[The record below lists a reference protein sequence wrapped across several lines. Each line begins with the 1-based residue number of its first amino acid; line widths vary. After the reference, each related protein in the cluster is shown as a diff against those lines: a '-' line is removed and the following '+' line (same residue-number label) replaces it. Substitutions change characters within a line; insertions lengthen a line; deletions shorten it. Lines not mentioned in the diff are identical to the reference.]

1 MTIKAS
7 DKLPYDEWFDDNPLK
22 GTKYIEDP
30 VYESCEISIHK
41 QMYDFATMMIS
52 RIGGSENKYC
62 LLYTSPSPRD

>member
-22 GTKYIEDP
+22 DTKYIDKP
-30 VYESCEISIHK
+30 VYESCDISIHK

-52 RIGGSENKYC
+52 RIGGSENRY
-62 LLYTSPSPRD
+62 

>member
-22 GTKYIEDP
+22 DTKYIEKP
-30 VYESCEISIHK
+30 VYESCDISIHK

-52 RIGGSENKYC
+52 RIGGSENRY
-62 LLYTSPSPRD
+62 

>member
-22 GTKYIEDP
+22 ETKYIEDP

-41 QMYDFATMMIS
+41 QMYDFATMMMS
-52 RIGGSENKYC
+52 RIGGSENKY
-62 LLYTSPSPRD
+62 

>member
-22 GTKYIEDP
+22 DTKYIEKP
-30 VYESCEISIHK
+30 VYESCDISIHK

-52 RIGGSENKYC
+52 RIGGSENKY
-62 LLYTSPSPRD
+62 

>member
-22 GTKYIEDP
+22 DTKYIDKP

-52 RIGGSENKYC
+52 RIGGSENKY
-62 LLYTSPSPRD
+62 

>member
-7 DKLPYDEWFDDNPLK
+7 DKLPYNEWFDNNPLK

-30 VYESCEISIHK
+30 VYESCDISIHK

-52 RIGGSENKYC
+52 RIGGSENKY
-62 LLYTSPSPRD
+62 